1 MCRIFAEFIQSALA
15 SPICYTRTMFDIG
28 WPELLLIL
36 IVALVLFGPN
46 RLPELARSIGK
57 SVHAFK
63 QGLREG
69 MTEEETK
76 KEETKEEVK
85 H

>member
-1 MCRIFAEFIQSALA
+1 
-15 SPICYTRTMFDIG
+15 MFDIG

-36 IVALVLFGPN
+36 VVALVLFGPT

-57 SVHAFK
+57 SVHAFR

-69 MTEEETK
+69 TNEEESK
-76 KEETKEEVK
+76 EVK
-85 H
+85 EDVKH

>member
-1 MCRIFAEFIQSALA
+1 
-15 SPICYTRTMFDIG
+15 MFDIG

-57 SVHAFK
+57 SVNAFK
-63 QGLREG
+63 QGLRDNMED
-69 MTEEETK
+69 ESK
-76 KEETKEEVK
+76 AIQEEVK
-85 H
+85 R

>member
-1 MCRIFAEFIQSALA
+1 
-15 SPICYTRTMFDIG
+15 MFDIG

-57 SVHAFK
+57 SVNAFK
-63 QGLREG
+63 QGLRDG
-69 MTEEETK
+69 MEDESK
-76 KEETKEEVK
+76 AIQEEVK
-85 H
+85 R

>member
-1 MCRIFAEFIQSALA
+1 
-15 SPICYTRTMFDIG
+15 MFDIG

-46 RLPELARSIGK
+46 RLPELAKSIGK

-69 MTEEETK
+69 LKDE
-76 KEETKEEVK
+76 EETKEEVK
-85 H
+85 R

>member
-1 MCRIFAEFIQSALA
+1 
-15 SPICYTRTMFDIG
+15 MFDIG

-36 IVALVLFGPN
+36 VVALVLFGPT

-57 SVHAFK
+57 SVHAFR

-69 MTEEETK
+69 INEEESK
-76 KEETKEEVK
+76 EVK
-85 H
+85 EDVKH

>member
-1 MCRIFAEFIQSALA
+1 
-15 SPICYTRTMFDIG
+15 MFDIG

-57 SVHAFK
+57 SVNAFK

-69 MTEEETK
+69 VKEDETK
-76 KEETKEEVK
+76 EVKEEVK
-85 H
+85 Q

>member
-1 MCRIFAEFIQSALA
+1 
-15 SPICYTRTMFDIG
+15 MFDIG

-36 IVALVLFGPN
+36 VVALVLFGPN

-57 SVHAFK
+57 SVNAFK

-69 MTEEETK
+69 MEDESKAIE
-76 KEETKEEVK
+76 EEVK
-85 H
+85 R